1 MIEVLK
7 SEALVSILF
16 KVSGF
21 MFVLKENSSTISI
34 RSVMIKVIFGFFI
47 LFQCFVS
54 VSFARDRGE
63 LWKALPVQH
72 KGRVKPFDTFSR
84 EILTAVYGRD
94 SYRGKSAVNVILSWI
109 LIPDYWEEVPF
120 ILVDNLQLKE
130 ALGFEK
136 KAKRFAPKDF
146 VFNKKLASE
155 LIELQS
161 LRQRKEERD
170 TYYKE
175 LEKLEIR
182 LILYESVK
190 TGWLLK
196 IQPTEDKKK
205 EWLSLRDIEGESGRL
220 FREALLSYAHLIS
233 REVQEEKSEV
243 PSDTSVKE
251 DKSVSGTQMPDFV
264 SGSLEQREEK
274 LKEFLA
280 AFKQAAFKGKPHE
293 WFSQNKIS
301 AEIFYNSLNPFRWAW
316 VLYFVF
322 LFLSGVF
329 FLLSGKKHLK
339 WLMPFLIV
347 ALSYH
352 TLGMALRS
360 YIMSRP
366 PVSNMYETVLW
377 VPWVGLIAGLF
388 FYWRKSL
395 APFIASVVTAFFCL
409 FLIDSASGILDG
421 SLQPLE
427 AVLRSNFWL
436 STHVLIITMS
446 YAFFFVAFVLADMA
460 LIYFLLKKKEGL
472 NFIKDTSHSLYRLIQ
487 WGVVGLAFGTV
498 LGAIW
503 ADYSWGR
510 FWGWDPKESWALISL
525 LGYLAVLHG
534 RLAGWIE
541 EFYLTIASVGMF
553 FLVVMAWYGVNF
565 ILGKGLHSYGFGTG
579 GVEYVAGFFLLHLIL
594 CAFAVF
600 RKRQLT

>member
-1 MIEVLK
+1 MRQF
-7 SEALVSILF
+7 A
-16 KVSGF
+16 
-21 MFVLKENSSTISI
+21 FV
-34 RSVMIKVIFGFFI
+34 FFI
-47 LFQCFVS
+47 LLS
-54 VSFARDRGE
+54 SFALKSLAQDRGK
-63 LWKALPVQH
+63 LWKNLPIQH

-84 EILTAVYGRD
+84 EILTAIYGRD
-94 SYRGKSAVNVILSWI
+94 TYRGRSAVNVILSWI
-109 LIPDYWEEVPF
+109 LIPDHWAQVPF
-120 ILVDNLQLKE
+120 IVVDNLQVKQ
-130 ALGFEK
+130 ALGLDSK
-136 KAKRFAPKDF
+136 INRFTQKDF
-146 VFNKKLASE
+146 IFNKKLGSE
-155 LIELQS
+155 LVELQS
-161 LRQRKEERD
+161 LRQRKEKLD

-196 IQPTEDKKK
+196 IQPAESKEK
-205 EWLSLRDIEGESGRL
+205 EWLSLRDIKGESGR
-220 FREALLSYAHLIS
+220 FFKEALIAYAHLIS
-233 REVQEEKSEV
+233 REVQEKDSSKTAEG
-243 PSDTSVKE
+243 
-251 DKSVSGTQMPDFV
+251 KSVP
-264 SGSLEQREEK
+264 GSLEQREET
-274 LKEFLA
+274 LKRSLA
-280 AFKQAAFKGKPHE
+280 AFKQAAFKGETHK
-293 WFSQNKIS
+293 WFSQKKIS

-329 FLLSGKKHLK
+329 FLLSGNKHLK
-339 WLMPFLIV
+339 WLMPVLVV

-377 VPWVGLIAGLF
+377 VPWVGLIGGLF

-409 FLIDSASGILDG
+409 FLTDSASGVLDG

-460 LIYFLLKKKEGL
+460 LIYFLVKKKEGL
-472 NFIKDTSHSLYRLIQ
+472 SFVKDTSHSLYRLIQ

-534 RLAGWIE
+534 RLAGWIK

-600 RKRQLT
+600 RKKQLV